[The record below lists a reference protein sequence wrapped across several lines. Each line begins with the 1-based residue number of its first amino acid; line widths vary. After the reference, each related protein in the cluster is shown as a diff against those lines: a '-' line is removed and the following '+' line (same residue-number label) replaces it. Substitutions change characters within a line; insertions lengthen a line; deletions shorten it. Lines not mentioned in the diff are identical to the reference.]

1 MPRYH
6 KYGKSYSY
14 YSNSESD
21 EAIQNFFGL
30 ESILASLTTFIL
42 TMVLF
47 FNSGRITMRIEIQK
61 DYVSSPF
68 LSIASNDISDYSNSS
83 LLLPS
88 PVCFR
93 AKYSCQM
100 VNRNLLSSTTID
112 GTVLSFV
119 YMDSM
124 YKNLLETSVKK
135 GEKCKEGYKQCGIL
149 DSLDN
154 IICIKEEQ
162 QCPINRIVID
172 TTQSAPNDNYAYTT
186 IKLNSSYLHYTNEAI
201 NDYIVSKFIHK
212 EARVID
218 VSPFSVDE
226 NEKLEDYTYSKCYMD
241 TTELTNFTNYKEIG
255 NQTFIR
261 PFIGAKP
268 QCLPD
273 NFYSTEDLHR
283 NRNFNKMIAMI
294 LFIISCVQVVYTY
307 VIVSILFA
315 KDDLH
320 IAIVVLPCLL
330 YGLIIGACTG
340 LSVYLL
346 ILRKRVNV
354 VLMCFD
360 EGTNFLYDTFDNES
374 NGVAYATIIIFGGW
388 FISSIVC
395 GIMKVIS
402 LCNQPK
408 REDTPRDSAVETQT
422 IKEYN

>member
-14 YSNSESD
+14 FSNSEID
-21 EAIQNFFGL
+21 EAIQNIFTL
-30 ESILASLTTFIL
+30 VSVLAGMTTFIL

-47 FNSGRITMRIEIQK
+47 FGSGTITMRIEIQK

-218 VSPFSVDE
+218 VSPFSVNE
-226 NEKLEDYTYSKCYMD
+226 NENLEDYTYSKCYLD

-261 PFIGAKP
+261 PFIGVKP

-294 LFIISCVQVVYTY
+294 LFIISCVQAVYSS
-307 VIVSILFA
+307 VIVLISFT
-315 KDDLH
+315 KDLH
-320 IAIVVLPCLL
+320 IAIAVLLCLL
-330 YGLIIGACTG
+330 YGLFIGACTG

-354 VLMCFD
+354 DLMCFD
-360 EGTNFLYDTFDNES
+360 EGTNFLYDKFDNES

-388 FISSIVC
+388 FIFSIVC
-395 GIMKVIS
+395 GIMKVIF

-408 REDTPRDSAVETQT
+408 REDTVRDSAVETQT

>member
-14 YSNSESD
+14 YSISERD
-21 EAIQNFFGL
+21 EAIQNIFTL
-30 ESILASLTTFIL
+30 VSVLAGMTTFIL

-47 FNSGRITMRIEIQK
+47 FGSGTITMRIEIQK

-112 GTVLSFV
+112 STVLSFV

-218 VSPFSVDE
+218 VSPFSVNE
-226 NEKLEDYTYSKCYMD
+226 NENLEDYTYSKCYLD

-261 PFIGAKP
+261 PFIGVKP

-294 LFIISCVQVVYTY
+294 LFIISCVQAVYSS
-307 VIVSILFA
+307 VIVLISFT
-315 KDDLH
+315 KDLH
-320 IAIVVLPCLL
+320 IAIAVLLCLL
-330 YGLIIGACTG
+330 YGLFIGACTG

-354 VLMCFD
+354 DLMCFD
-360 EGTNFLYDTFDNES
+360 EGTNFLYDKFDNES

-388 FISSIVC
+388 FIFSIVC
-395 GIMKVIS
+395 GIMKVIF

-408 REDTPRDSAVETQT
+408 REDTVRDSAVETQT